1 MRSVVDMNSAIDSLT
16 LDVPDTT
23 ATQAFYDEAFGLGER
38 LRFRTADAASS
49 GFRGYTLSL
58 VVAQP
63 ANVHALVDAAVAA
76 GATTI
81 KPVAKSL
88 WGVGGT
94 VQAPD
99 GAIWKVATTAK
110 KDPSPAAR
118 TVEEI
123 VLLLGASD
131 VVASKAFYVERGL
144 RVGKSFG
151 RSYVQFDTGSAPIGL
166 GLYRHASLAK
176 DAGVPATGS
185 GSHRLTVNGAL
196 GAAVDPDGFIW
207 APAEVSAQA

>member
-1 MRSVVDMNSAIDSLT
+1 MNSTIDSIT
-16 LDVPDTT
+16 LHVSDI
-23 ATQAFYDEAFGLGER
+23 AAAEAFYTQAFGLGDR
-38 LRFRTADAASS
+38 LRFRTADADTS

-58 VVAQP
+58 VVSQP
-63 ANVHALVDAAVAA
+63 ANVHALIDAAVAG
-76 GATTI
+76 GATVI

-110 KDPSPAAR
+110 KDTAPASR
-118 TVEEI
+118 TVDEI
-123 VLLLGASD
+123 VLLIGAAA
-131 VVASKAFYVERGL
+131 VVASKNFYVERGIP
-144 RVGKSFG
+144 VAKSFG
-151 RSYVQFDTGSAPIGL
+151 RSYVQFDTGASPIGL

-176 DAGVPATGS
+176 DAGVPASGS

-196 GAAVDPDGFIW
+196 GADVDPDGFAW
-207 APAEVSAQA
+207 APAEARV